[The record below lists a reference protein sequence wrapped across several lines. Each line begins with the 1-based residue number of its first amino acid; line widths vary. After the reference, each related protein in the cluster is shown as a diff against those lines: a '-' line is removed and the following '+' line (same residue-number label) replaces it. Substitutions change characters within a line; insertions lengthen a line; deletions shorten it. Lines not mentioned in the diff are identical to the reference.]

1 MRYIKIDISQVVKD
15 LGTIFWVNFYLCICY
30 VDESCFGYIGVIWL
44 YPAFIL
50 PLSLLYLG
58 IDLWGC
64 WSLVFGGWS
73 LVGGNLATV
82 LALAS

>member
-30 VDESCFGYIGVIWL
+30 VDENGFGYIGVIWL

-50 PLSLLYLG
+50 PLSWLYLG
-58 IDLWGC
+58 ID
-64 WSLVFGGWS
+64 
-73 LVGGNLATV
+73 
-82 LALAS
+82 